1 MAHAGSAAQPA
12 SSLEGL
18 GGAAPESFLVFIAVE
33 QVSKIYGKTEAAE
46 MLRESAAAFVRTT
59 MTMHGRAGI
68 CYLLY
73 VAATCWLIPNCVLQ
87 NERMLPE
94 FKAERHFGAEATQQ
108 VWTDIVAN
116 KADPKVGPAPS
127 PSRPSSSSCLLTRCS
142 SKVP

>member
-59 MTMHGRAGI
+59 MTMHGRGRHLLSII
-68 CYLLY
+68 CG
-73 VAATCWLIPNCVLQ
+73 CDVLAYSQ
-87 NERMLPE
+87 LCS
-94 FKAERHFGAEATQQ
+94 AE
-108 VWTDIVAN
+108 
-116 KADPKVGPAPS
+116 
-127 PSRPSSSSCLLTRCS
+127 
-142 SKVP
+142 